1 MECKN
6 GHSMHVIDSR
16 KRGNVTRRRYGCGQC
31 GERITTEEIQI
42 GSGHAASAHRRHR
55 ATRIVQSIEL
65 LKRELGDLATEIRM
79 LRLDG

>member
-6 GHSMHVIDSR
+6 GHAMHVIDSR
-16 KRGNVTRRRYGCGQC
+16 KRGNVTRRRYGCDSC
-31 GERITTEEIQI
+31 SERITTEEIQI
-42 GSGHAASAHRRHR
+42 GSGHAASARRRHR

-65 LKRELGDLATEIRM
+65 LKRELADLATEIRL